1 MYALL
6 SLLKNSYGWQK
17 QKKVLRVGLFKKKTV
32 AKTYDKEN
40 KKPVIK
46 VSRLPVLRTSIQVRS
61 KRLC

>member
-32 AKTYDKEN
+32 IVT
-40 KKPVIK
+40 
-46 VSRLPVLRTSIQVRS
+46 
-61 KRLC
+61 